1 MILKNRYP
9 THVVIKISNMNLA
22 SIGGTKIKRE
32 TLMSVKDF
40 YNAVTPGSSLSHGV
54 GRGVYTIVDKNEICS
69 QKMFDEEKLPIQR
82 RKDISVLNEVIL
94 MTMKLITLHGMSN

>member
-1 MILKNRYP
+1 
-9 THVVIKISNMNLA
+9 MNLA